1 MGGIY
6 LAAELGVAGYKLRL
20 HDIDDARLADIRAF
34 GGIDV
39 EGDRPGFAAVEHA
52 TSDLPSAVNGADV
65 VIVVTGGNAQA
76 TAARSLAPLV
86 RDGQMILLIQGNTGG
101 SLIVRRTLDEARLPC
116 QCRGR
121 RDGQLSVLLP
131 AAFAHSGTPDRHQT
145 LAADCSLPRQ
155 SYRVG
160 TPAPRA
166 TISASCSS
174 SERSLHWAHQ
184 CQCHAACRELC
195 CQRRT
200 DREWR
205 QL

>member
-1 MGGIY
+1 MADGKTVETVAIIGAGIGGIY

-76 TAARSLAPLV
+76 TAARSLAPLL

-101 SLIVRRTLDEARLPC
+101 SLIVRRTLDEA
-116 QCRGR
+116 G
-121 RDGQLSVLLP
+121 
-131 AAFAHSGTPDRHQT
+131 
-145 LAADCSLPRQ
+145 
-155 SYRVG
+155 
-160 TPAPRA
+160 
-166 TISASCSS
+166 
-174 SERSLHWAHQ
+174 
-184 CQCHAACRELC
+184 CHADVAVAEMDNYPYSCRRLAPT
-195 CQRRT
+195 RIRPIVT
-200 DREWR
+200 KR
-205 QL
+205 